1 MTMEPNLAA
10 LAVRSIACQLR
21 NTDELYY
28 APIAF
33 ACARMKADRTIE
45 TREWWFMPGKL
56 PEHAS
61 VLWHWLSHPLFFG
74 HTQKDLVASRLNLN
88 SAFYEVLRYAAGAK
102 LVVRREKLLRS
113 MLETGLDRNYFPALA
128 SMKFISLIEAT
139 ESLERRINTEG
150 WRFSQS
156 GDELYRL
163 CRLMKMT
170 DAAKMPK
177 NRESLA
183 NEARLML
190 ELGRRLE
197 RSEEAAEHSGS
208 RARAD
213 Q

>member
-1 MTMEPNLAA
+1 MTTESNLAA

-33 ACARMKADRTIE
+33 ACARLKADKTIE
-45 TREWWFMPGKL
+45 SREWWFMPGKL
-56 PEHAS
+56 PEHAA
-61 VLWHWLSHPLFFG
+61 VLWHWLKHPLFFG
-74 HTQKDLVASRLNLN
+74 HSEEDLRASRLNLN

-113 MLETGLDRNYFPALA
+113 MLETGLDRNYLPALS
-128 SMKFISLIEAT
+128 SMKFISLIDAT

-163 CRLMKMT
+163 CRLMKMA

-177 NRESLA
+177 NRETLA

-197 RSEEAAEHSGS
+197 RSEDAAERRSF
-208 RARAD
+208 RTRTD